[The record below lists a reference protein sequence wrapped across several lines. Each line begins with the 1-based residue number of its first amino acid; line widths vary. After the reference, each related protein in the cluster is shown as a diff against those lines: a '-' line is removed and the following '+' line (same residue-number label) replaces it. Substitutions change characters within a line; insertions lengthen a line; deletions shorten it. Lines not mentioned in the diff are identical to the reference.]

1 MVGTINKLKQTY
13 KCKYCEREFARE
25 STLDVHVCEQ
35 KKRFQHKNDS
45 GNRIGFQN
53 YLKFY
58 EVTQGSAKTKT
69 FDDFA
74 TSAYYK
80 AFVKYGNYCVNS
92 KVINITRYTEWLL
105 KNNKK
110 IDHWHH
116 DNLYEEFLHEY
127 LFRENSSDA
136 LTRALQNSIEWAKQ
150 TGNPSEHFLRFGNPN
165 QICHL
170 IQSGQ
175 ISGWVVFNS
184 SSGHEFLE
192 SLNSEQLAIIFDYI
206 NPDHWQKIFGDYPGD
221 AEYVKEMCR
230 QAGW

>member
-1 MVGTINKLKQTY
+1 MALVLI
-13 KCKYCEREFARE
+13 
-25 STLDVHVCEQ
+25 
-35 KKRFQHKNDS
+35 
-45 GNRIGFQN
+45 
-53 YLKFY
+53 
-58 EVTQGSAKTKT
+58 TQGSAKTKT

-136 LTRALQNSIEWAKQ
+136 LKIVL
-150 TGNPSEHFLRFGNPN
+150 
-165 QICHL
+165 
-170 IQSGQ
+170 SGQ
-175 ISGWVVFNS
+175 SKQETQVN
-184 SSGHEFLE
+184 
-192 SLNSEQLAIIFDYI
+192 IF
-206 NPDHWQKIFGDYPGD
+206 
-221 AEYVKEMCR
+221 
-230 QAGW
+230 

>member
-74 TSAYYK
+74 DSGSDK
-80 AFVKYGNYCVNS
+80 DD
-92 KVINITRYTEWLL
+92 L
-105 KNNKK
+105 KSILG
-110 IDHWHH
+110 ID
-116 DNLYEEFLHEY
+116 
-127 LFRENSSDA
+127 
-136 LTRALQNSIEWAKQ
+136 
-150 TGNPSEHFLRFGNPN
+150 
-165 QICHL
+165 
-170 IQSGQ
+170 
-175 ISGWVVFNS
+175 
-184 SSGHEFLE
+184 
-192 SLNSEQLAIIFDYI
+192 
-206 NPDHWQKIFGDYPGD
+206 
-221 AEYVKEMCR
+221 
-230 QAGW
+230 

>member
-92 KVINITRYTEWLL
+92 KVINITR
-105 KNNKK
+105 
-110 IDHWHH
+110 
-116 DNLYEEFLHEY
+116 
-127 LFRENSSDA
+127 
-136 LTRALQNSIEWAKQ
+136 
-150 TGNPSEHFLRFGNPN
+150 
-165 QICHL
+165 
-170 IQSGQ
+170 
-175 ISGWVVFNS
+175 
-184 SSGHEFLE
+184 
-192 SLNSEQLAIIFDYI
+192 
-206 NPDHWQKIFGDYPGD
+206 
-221 AEYVKEMCR
+221 
-230 QAGW
+230 